1 MPAINM
7 EEVAPIGMSDA
18 ALLAPEEIKGMFNKK
33 NRIIN
38 LNIHIY
44 IKFNYIF
51 YFFSET
57 ARRFDW

>member
-18 ALLAPEEIKGMFNKK
+18 ALLAPEEIKGIFNNKK

-38 LNIHIY
+38 LNVFIY
-44 IKFNYIF
+44 
-51 YFFSET
+51 
-57 ARRFDW
+57 